1 MNRLR
6 EYGGDDDDD
15 DGDDDEQ
22 RHVVLQPCTVCGRRF
37 LPAVLE
43 RHAVTCQRNANK
55 KNKLFDSAR
64 QRRAGTELAA
74 YPSPS
79 MSPPPLPKSAVKKAT
94 KVAAKNP
101 AQRPAAVK
109 ATTSDRIVKRETWA
123 KQAVVIETNACPY
136 CSRTFGAKS
145 YDRHVEYCREKTQR
159 IRTAPPVS
167 LVALQ
172 RLEARTKY
180 RPPPPPTV
188 SKPTAAAAAA
198 AKAVFVKPT
207 TNRLKAQ
214 SYGRM
219 SATYQPQNQAAVKR
233 TESERV
239 ASVPQNRPKIKS
251 WVK

>member
-6 EYGGDDDDD
+6 EYVGDDDDD
-15 DGDDDEQ
+15 GNDDEQ

-74 YPSPS
+74 YPPPS
-79 MSPPPLPKSAVKKAT
+79 PPLPPPPPAVKKTT
-94 KVAAKNP
+94 KAASKNP
-101 AQRPAAVK
+101 AQRPAAVR
-109 ATTSDRIVKRETWA
+109 ATMSDRIVKRETSA
-123 KQAVVIETNACPY
+123 KQAVEIETNACPY

-188 SKPTAAAAAA
+188 SKPTAATAAAVA
-198 AKAVFVKPT
+198 ANAASVKT

-214 SYGRM
+214 SYGRV
-219 SATYQPQNQAAVKR
+219 STTYLLQNPAAVKR